1 MFVHKEVW
9 EDTVVLCFKPFIIMK
24 KGQKWYAVK

>member
-9 EDTVVLCFKPFIIMK
+9 EDTAVSCFKPCIIMK